1 MRSGFASSLLMN
13 RRKAVAEDPVDINCW
28 SVHNGIVLTLDPTFF
43 IIAGVAVLFAGISKG
58 GFGSGASFASASILA
73 LVIEP
78 VLALG
83 VMLPLLLLIDVSA
96 LRPYW
101 GKWERS
107 SVLVLIT
114 GALPG
119 VAIGAALF
127 TVADPDFFRILIG
140 MISISFVLWRLLNTR
155 MRFDGSKS
163 VMPAWAG
170 AIAGLVAGFTSC
182 VSHAGGPPAAV
193 YLLSQRL
200 DKTQYQATTVLVFWI
215 VNIAKF
221 IPYAALGMFTVETG
235 IANLVLAPFAI
246 FGTWLGVKAH
256 HHVSE
261 RMFFALTYILLTL
274 TGVKLIWDG
283 LT

>member
-1 MRSGFASSLLMN
+1 M
-13 RRKAVAEDPVDINCW
+13 
-28 SVHNGIVLTLDPTFF
+28 LTLDLPFF
-43 IIAGVAVLFAGISKG
+43 IIAGIAVLFAGVSKG

-96 LRPYW
+96 LKPYW
-101 GKWERS
+101 GRWDRS

-127 TVADPDFFRILIG
+127 TVAEPDFFRILIG
-140 MISISFVLWRLLNTR
+140 VISIGFVLWRFVNAR
-155 MRFDGSKS
+155 AFFDSSKS
-163 VMPAWAG
+163 VMPVWAG

-193 YLLSQRL
+193 YLLSRRL
-200 DKTQYQATTVLVFWI
+200 DKTQYQATTVLVFWV

-261 RMFFALTYILLTL
+261 RVFFALTYILLTL
-274 TGVKLIWDG
+274 TGAKLIWDG